1 MGAMIDE
8 ARTPVASSL
17 DAAKASTSCPRG
29 SALPT
34 ACTRREPTSPT
45 NATSSATAAW
55 VVAARRTTSRDPSA
69 SRDRARRAK
78 HAASKPRKR
87 RWPREVSRPL
97 HPGGN
102 ARKQVKQVV
111 VKEGCSKAEEQQ
123 SRDTGGTQNQA
134 AHKQASS
141 NRQAGKQQQTS
152 RQTVT
157 GKPAS
162 RHQGKETACQI
173 RFEKHSA

>member
-1 MGAMIDE
+1 LTRHAPLWLPAWMRPKRPRPVPGGPHCPQRARGE
-8 ARTPVASSL
+8 SPPLPRTPPARRQRPGWWQR
-17 DAAKASTSCPRG
+17 DAPPAAIP
-29 SALPT
+29 ALPGT
-34 ACTRREPTSPT
+34 ALDGPDTRLRSHANGAGPERCPGPCTQE
-45 NATSSATAAW
+45 ATQA
-55 VVAARRTTSRDPSA
+55 
-69 SRDRARRAK
+69 
-78 HAASKPRKR
+78 
-87 RWPREVSRPL
+87 
-97 HPGGN
+97 
-102 ARKQVKQVV
+102 KQVKQVV

-123 SRDTGGTQNQA
+123 SRDAGGTQNQA